1 MNHIV
6 SLFVA
11 AVVLIPMSC
20 SSKDNTE
27 KPEEVVDSVIPE
39 SKGAYKHVVIIGV
52 DGGGAFFKDTDTP
65 RCDEIFKG
73 QAVTYRSKTSYP
85 TISAQCWGSLLH
97 GVLPEFHGIT
107 NQIAKTT
114 AYPQD
119 SPYPSIFRVVREANP
134 DAVLASIVNWN
145 AINKGI
151 IEDNLGIVK
160 DHGSDLEV
168 SQKIVKYFTSNIP
181 TLLFV
186 QFDSGDSAGHS
197 YGYGS
202 DNHLAAI
209 SAIDALI
216 GSVYDQ
222 LKMKGILDETLF
234 IVTADHGGTPTK
246 EDGSVGGNH
255 GGDTDAERYVFLGVA
270 GKTVADGTI
279 EGAET
284 RDIAAISAY
293 ALGLECPET
302 WTGHVPSGVFQGV
315 TAGERKEMEIPG
327 SDIRKHQ
334 TDPTPALS
342 ATQSVLSGHNV
353 LVYLPFDGDTK
364 DAFNKVSSV
373 NTGNLYYYD
382 AYYGQGVAL
391 DDGYVTLKDVS
402 FGSKSFSIAFWM
414 KTSGVTGDPA
424 VISNKDWASGKN
436 NGFIL
441 SLRGSYKD
449 FRFNAGYNRSS
460 RMDYSIPL
468 PTDFNA
474 GWMHVILTVD
484 RENKKTRLYY
494 DFAMEGDEGEIPD
507 ALANVSFDALDLN
520 IGQDGTG
527 AYKYKLSAQ
536 LDEFIIT
543 ADVLEEDDIEALKAH
558 YHVK

>member
-11 AVVLIPMSC
+11 AVVLIPHVMC
-20 SSKDNTE
+20 SKDNTE

-97 GVLPEFHGIT
+97 GVLPDFHGIT

>member
-11 AVVLIPMSC
+11 AVVLIPHVM

-134 DAVLASIVNWN
+134 DAVLASIVKWN

-334 TDPTPALS
+334 TEPTPALS

>member
-1 MNHIV
+1 MLWAVALLMVPV
-6 SLFVA
+6 SCGTKESPDSK
-11 AVVLIPMSC
+11 LIIDP
-20 SSKDNTE
+20 
-27 KPEEVVDSVIPE
+27 VIPV
-39 SKGAYKHVVIIGV
+39 SKGAYKHVVIVGV
-52 DGGGAFFKDTDTP
+52 DGGGAFFKDTPTP
-65 RCDEIFKG
+65 RCDEIFKN
-73 QAVTYRSKTSYP
+73 QATTYRSKTSYP

-97 GVLPEFHGIT
+97 GVLPEFHGLT
-107 NQIAKTT
+107 NQIAKTV
-114 AYPQD
+114 AYPED
-119 SPYPSIFRVVREANP
+119 SPYPSIFRVVREAMP
-134 DAVLASIVNWN
+134 EARLASLVDWN
-145 AINKGI
+145 AINYGI
-151 IEDNLGIVK
+151 IENNLGIVK
-160 DHGSDLEV
+160 DHGSDLAV
-168 SQKIVKYFTSNIP
+168 TQKIVNYFTSEIP

-202 DNHLAAI
+202 ENHLAAI

-222 LKMKGILDETLF
+222 LRLKNILDETLF

-270 GKTVADGTI
+270 GKTVANGTI
-279 EGAET
+279 EDAET
-284 RDIAAISAY
+284 RDVAAIAAY

-302 WTGHVPSGVFQGV
+302 WTGHVPTGVFQGV

-327 SDIRKHQ
+327 SETRKHQ
-334 TDPTPALS
+334 MEPTPELS
-342 ATQSVLSGHNV
+342 VTRAVLDGHNV

-364 DAFNKVSSV
+364 DAFNEVTTV

-391 DDGYVTLKDVS
+391 DDGYVTLKGVS
-402 FGSKSFSIAFWM
+402 FGDKSFSVAFWM
-414 KTSGVTGDPA
+414 KTSGVTGDPS
-424 VISNKDWASGKN
+424 VISNKDWGAGKN
-436 NGFIL
+436 SGFIL
-441 SLRGSYKD
+441 SLRGNNKD
-449 FRFNAGYNRSS
+449 FRFNAGYNKSN

-484 RENKKTRLYY
+484 RENNKVRLYY
-494 DFAMEGDEGEIPD
+494 DFGMEGDEGEIPEV
-507 ALANVSFDALDLN
+507 LADVSFDALDVN

-543 ADVLEEDDIEALKAH
+543 ADVLDENTIAALKSH